1 MCVLARRKKS
11 SADLTFLV
19 LVTTA
24 SSWFMY
30 LTATLHVLIIN
41 YLNYFVRK
49 ILKLVTLFFG
59 RGERLGGVWQLDSV
73 LQHSRLK
80 RNQLLQVL
88 LVLGL
93 FEPAC
98 MVAIEHR

>member
-1 MCVLARRKKS
+1 MI
-11 SADLTFLV
+11 
-19 LVTTA
+19 
-24 SSWFMY
+24 
-30 LTATLHVLIIN
+30 ATLHVLVIN
-41 YLNYFVRK
+41 YLNYFVWK

>member
-1 MCVLARRKKS
+1 MHSKFSTNCF
-11 SADLTFLV
+11 FLF
-19 LVTTA
+19 LIRA
-24 SSWFMY
+24 LY
-30 LTATLHVLIIN
+30 LIATLHVLVIN
-41 YLNYFVRK
+41 YLNYFVWK

-88 LVLGL
+88 LVLRL
-93 FEPAC
+93 LEPAY
-98 MVAIEHR
+98 VVVSTEYLR